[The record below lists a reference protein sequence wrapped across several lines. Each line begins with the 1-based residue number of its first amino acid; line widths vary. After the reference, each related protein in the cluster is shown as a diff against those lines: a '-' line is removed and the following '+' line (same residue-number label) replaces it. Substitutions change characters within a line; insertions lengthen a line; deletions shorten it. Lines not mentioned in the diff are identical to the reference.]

1 MNDERI
7 FERLA
12 AHAGPTDV
20 DPGFDDQLYA
30 LLQQEMRRSGRS
42 SRPALLLVAALLLAL
57 AVSGAA
63 LVLSG
68 IVDRPVLPDSSAP
81 RLAYSLVGD
90 IYVADADGANP
101 VRIADGAPPDD
112 DAECGNLGVE
122 GSMWSPDG
130 KYLAYRSDG
139 WHGDVDDP
147 CPAIVQVHD
156 AAGHLVASLPG
167 EGWLVGWSPDS
178 TRIATW
184 VDVYDQPIIVYGLDG
199 VRQALLSAPS
209 ACQGSGD
216 NDVRWSLDGRSL
228 VAGDCEVP
236 IDGGTPRR
244 LPASDPRGLWVSSYS
259 SDGTRVAYTTF
270 TEDRSERS
278 MTNSLVIA
286 DADGTELRVVPYPD
300 SLEDGTVDNVFLHN
314 LIWSPSGDRVAFTWT
329 PLDVNGSSV
338 ERAAELRVLDVA
350 SGIVRTAAAKR
361 SIRPIRFSPDGD
373 RILFAT
379 DGGVDGTGL
388 WSVDADGSDVQL
400 VVPGAGWGDWQPRP
414 PGS

>member
-1 MNDERI
+1 M
-7 FERLA
+7 
-12 AHAGPTDV
+12 V
-20 DPGFDDQLYA
+20 
-30 LLQQEMRRSGRS
+30 
-42 SRPALLLVAALLLAL
+42 V
-57 AVSGAA
+57 
-63 LVLSG
+63 
-68 IVDRPVLPDSSAP
+68 
-81 RLAYSLVGD
+81 
-90 IYVADADGANP
+90 
-101 VRIADGAPPDD
+101 
-112 DAECGNLGVE
+112 
-122 GSMWSPDG
+122 
-130 KYLAYRSDG
+130 
-139 WHGDVDDP
+139 
-147 CPAIVQVHD
+147 
-156 AAGHLVASLPG
+156 
-167 EGWLVGWSPDS
+167 
-178 TRIATW
+178 
-184 VDVYDQPIIVYGLDG
+184 
-199 VRQALLSAPS
+199 
-209 ACQGSGD
+209 
-216 NDVRWSLDGRSL
+216 DGRSL

-236 IDGGTPRR
+236 IDGGMPRR

-414 PGS
+414 PVREYSVKKRLSVLVALTPREPITRPISLGEPSLCHSARGFWSEATRSIHSAAGA